1 MSSFWDKI
9 GTLGH
14 SVIVCQGE
22 EIFDQL
28 AMALQAEIRRPPYP
42 TG

>member
-1 MSSFWDKI
+1 MSSFWGKI

-14 SVIVCQGE
+14 SVIVRQGE